1 MANIYLVVGSVT
13 GTALGVAEVLKQVIE
28 VAGHSVVLDEHASL
42 ATLNSQSW
50 DAVLICTSSTG
61 KGEIPNNLMPFYNE
75 LANGASL
82 LAKMKFGIIALG
94 NSSYANFCGAANLM
108 EQRFFEMQALCP
120 VPKVTIDA
128 TETTTPERDAK
139 FWLKEFLAAL

>member
-61 KGEIPNNLMPFYNE
+61 KGEIPNNLMSFYNE